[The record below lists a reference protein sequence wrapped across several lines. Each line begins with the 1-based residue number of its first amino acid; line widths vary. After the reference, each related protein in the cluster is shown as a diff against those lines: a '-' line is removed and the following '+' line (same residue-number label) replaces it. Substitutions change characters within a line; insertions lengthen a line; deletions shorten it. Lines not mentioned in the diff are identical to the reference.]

1 MLAAVE
7 MVSVSM
13 VSNLSPVT
21 ACHAGYTGKLC
32 NVSTDD
38 YVGVN
43 CCEHGQ
49 CHDGQNAYYC
59 VLCDAGFTG
68 EY

>member
-49 CHDGQNAYYC
+49 CHDGQNA
-59 VLCDAGFTG
+59 
-68 EY
+68 